1 MKNRLK
7 DMNKFLVLSLVALS
21 IFAVN
26 CSKNGTAVITEYG
39 QVCTAANK
47 DKEVTV
53 QGFLQVADKVP
64 CLNMLNPKRDCA
76 FKFADKINIV
86 GKEIIV
92 YLQEG
97 AGSNETETPEA
108 GKSAFQSK
116 PTSVFTR
123 DQVKIRLDDGSII
136 TPQADIATPVTVTG
150 KVHIS
155 DSGDLCTISA
165 AKVEK
170 R

>member
-1 MKNRLK
+1 MKNRLNN
-7 DMNKFLVLSLVALS
+7 MNKSLVSVIAVLI
-21 IFAVN
+21 IFAAN
-26 CSKNGTAVITEYG
+26 CSKTSTAVVTEYA
-39 QVCTAANK
+39 QVCTTVNK
-47 DKEVTV
+47 DKDVTV
-53 QGFLQVADKVP
+53 QGFLQVTDKVP
-64 CLNMLNPKRDCA
+64 CMNMLNPKRDCA
-76 FKFADKINIV
+76 FKFADKINVV

-97 AGSNETETPEA
+97 AGGNETETPEA

-123 DQVKIRLDDGSII
+123 DQVKIKLDDGTII

-150 KVHIS
+150 KVGIT
-155 DSGDLCTISA
+155 DSNICTINA
-165 AKVEK
+165 AKIEK

>member
-1 MKNRLK
+1 
-7 DMNKFLVLSLVALS
+7 MNKFSVLALVTLLF
-21 IFAVN
+21 FAAN
-26 CSKNGTAVITEYG
+26 CSKTQTATVTDYA
-39 QVCTAANK
+39 QVCTVANK
-47 DKEVTV
+47 DKDVTV
-53 QGFLQVADKVP
+53 EGFLQVADKVP
-64 CLNMLNPKRDCA
+64 CMNMLNPKRDCA
-76 FKFADKINIV
+76 FKFADKINVV

-123 DQVKIRLDDGSII
+123 EQVKIRLDDGSLI

-150 KVHIS
+150 KVRTT
-155 DSGDLCTISA
+155 DGDNICTISA
-165 AKVEK
+165 AKIEK
-170 R
+170 RQ